1 LARYRRGQQREAIR
15 EELSQEHGIELAV
28 GSVSNLCDRF
38 LYYLEALHLAR
49 VPAFRHLLQEEGYPL
64 HLDATC
70 ERGKGGLMVCMNGW
84 RRWVLMAAR
93 VPSENEVYLRPVV
106 EETTALFGDP
116 IATVHDL
123 GDAMTNAVAPLRTH
137 GIPDFVCHYHFLG
150 AVGEKLFDPSYRLLR
165 NLLRQSKVARD
176 LRGLLRELRHAR
188 RSAAD
193 GGRFGPG
200 PLRQDLLALVLW
212 LLEGEGKKKLLYP
225 FSLPHLEFFHRCQ
238 QTLQKAE
245 SWVPTPRTAAERRV
259 IARLSMLINRL
270 HRDQR
275 FATAVARLEKAW
287 QAFGELRAVLQ
298 LTNAELPNG
307 ETPSHQTPIP
317 ALEARRLQLIE
328 KATKAYQQ
336 ALREQ
341 VAKTANENITSASPA
356 AVILKYLED
365 YGQHL
370 FGHPTRRDADG
381 TILAVVERTN
391 NVPEHFFG
399 QSKHQLRRRL
409 GRAHLARDLEDQ
421 PAQAA
426 LAANLQQP
434 DYVRLLC
441 GSLDNLPTAFAE
453 LDEQAFNSAHPISR
467 DNRDTELFRRVRA
480 LLSGQDEVSTNH
492 SRET

>member
-1 LARYRRGQQREAIR
+1 
-15 EELSQEHGIELAV
+15 
-28 GSVSNLCDRF
+28 
-38 LYYLEALHLAR
+38 
-49 VPAFRHLLQEEGYPL
+49 
-64 HLDATC
+64 
-70 ERGKGGLMVCMNGW
+70 
-84 RRWVLMAAR
+84 
-93 VPSENEVYLRPVV
+93 
-106 EETTALFGDP
+106 
-116 IATVHDL
+116 
-123 GDAMTNAVAPLRTH
+123 
-137 GIPDFVCHYHFLG
+137 
-150 AVGEKLFDPSYRLLR
+150 
-165 NLLRQSKVARD
+165 
-176 LRGLLRELRHAR
+176 
-188 RSAAD
+188 
-193 GGRFGPG
+193 
-200 PLRQDLLALVLW
+200 
-212 LLEGEGKKKLLYP
+212 
-225 FSLPHLEFFHRCQ
+225 
-238 QTLQKAE
+238 
-245 SWVPTPRTAAERRV
+245 
-259 IARLSMLINRL
+259 L